1 MKCNINMVRC
11 KVRFD
16 ADRRYAEAARLC
28 EKNIR
33 WSDVTIGG
41 LETKYDY
48 IQTTNYKLHID
59 NVGNSDLRHRYT
71 HTVMICMHTTHALL
85 CYNFINFITIICPL
99 PELATETKV
108 RELLCEKVDV
118 SYS

>member
-48 IQTTNYKLHID
+48 KLQTTNYI
-59 NVGNSDLRHRYT
+59 
-71 HTVMICMHTTHALL
+71 
-85 CYNFINFITIICPL
+85 
-99 PELATETKV
+99 
-108 RELLCEKVDV
+108 
-118 SYS
+118 